1 MNLDVPQGALPFTHG
16 GTGPLDAETAARVI
30 AAAADLALVLD
41 ARGIVR
47 DVAFGGGEIAHA
59 GLGDWRGRA
68 WIDTVTVDG
77 KAKITEMLGGG
88 NARWRQV
95 NHALPTGGDLPIRYF
110 VTETGRNGER
120 LAIGRDLRATAAL
133 QQRLLQAQ
141 QAMERDHL
149 RSRQAET
156 RYRALFDLSA
166 EPVFIVDSA
175 RRRIVEANPAARR
188 LAGGR
193 GEAVIG
199 EAFADL
205 IAPAERDSVL
215 ALLGAVA
222 AAEQVAPAPVRLAG
236 ADAPHQL
243 AATLFRQE
251 RQAFFLIRLV
261 PPGATRS
268 VAGPDR
274 LFAEMLDRMPEAFVV
289 TDDNLAILAENAAFL
304 DMAELARGGEVR
316 GQPLAR
322 WVGRPGIDLALL
334 VGEVREHGSV
344 RNFPTIM
351 RGARGGEEEVEIAA
365 VAAPEADPPCL
376 GFSIRGV
383 SRRAAAERP
392 AAPDLPRSVEQL
404 TELVGRVPLK
414 EIVRES
420 TDLIERLCI
429 EAALAYTSDN
439 RASAAEI
446 LGLSRQS
453 LYSKLHRHG
462 LGDLAETH

>member
-1 MNLDVPQGALPFTHG
+1 MNLDLPHGAVAFQRSGVGAL
-16 GTGPLDAETAARVI
+16 DADTAARVI
-30 AAAADLALVLD
+30 AAVADVAVVID
-41 ARGIVR
+41 SRGIVR
-47 DVAFGGGEIAHA
+47 DMSFGGADMA
-59 GLGDWRGRA
+59 KAALGDWYGRA
-68 WIDTVTVDG
+68 WADTMGVDSRA
-77 KAKITEMLGGG
+77 KAVEMLKDDS
-88 NARWRQV
+88 ARWRQV
-95 NHALPTGGDLPIRYF
+95 NHSLADGGELPVRYYVTPTGH
-110 VTETGRNGER
+110 NGNR
-120 LAIGRDLRATAAL
+120 LAIGRDLRATASL

-149 RSRQAET
+149 RSRQSET

-175 RRRIVEANPAARR
+175 RRRIVEANPAALR

-193 GEAVIG
+193 GGTLVG
-199 EAFADL
+199 EPFADL
-205 IAPAERDSVL
+205 IVQSERDSVM

-222 AAEQVAPAPVRLAG
+222 AAEQAAPAPVRLAG
-236 ADAPHQL
+236 AEAHYQM

-251 RQAFFLIRLV
+251 RAAFFLIRLV
-261 PPGATRS
+261 SPETTR
-268 VAGPDR
+268 AANGPDR

-334 VGEVREHGSV
+334 VSEVREHGSV

-351 RGARGGEEEVEIAA
+351 RGSHGAEEEVEIAA
-365 VAAPEADPPCL
+365 VAAPDADPPCL

-383 SRRAAAERP
+383 SKRTLAERP
-392 AAPDLPRSVEQL
+392 AAPDMPRSVEQL

-462 LGDLAETH
+462 LGDLTETH

>member
-1 MNLDVPQGALPFTHG
+1 MTLDLPHGATAFRNGGPGALDPQ
-16 GTGPLDAETAARVI
+16 TAARVL
-30 AAAADLALVLD
+30 AAAADVAVVID

-47 DVAFGGGEIAHA
+47 DVAFGGAEMAKAALGEW
-59 GLGDWRGRA
+59 LGRA
-68 WIDTVTVDG
+68 WADTMGADSRG
-77 KAKITEMLGGG
+77 KASEMLGEDP
-88 NARWRQV
+88 ARWRQV
-95 NHALPTGGDLPIRYF
+95 NHSLEAGGELPVRYF
-110 VTETGRNGER
+110 VTPTGHDGQR
-120 LAIGRDLRATAAL
+120 LAIGRDLRATATL
-133 QQRLLQAQ
+133 QQRLLRAQ
-141 QAMERDHL
+141 QAMERDHM

-193 GEAVIG
+193 GEALVG
-199 EAFADL
+199 EPFADL
-205 IAPAERDSVL
+205 IAPAERDSVM

-222 AAEQVAPAPVRLAG
+222 AAEQVSPAPVRLAG
-236 ADAPHQL
+236 ADAPHQM

-251 RQAFFLIRLV
+251 RAGFFLIRLV
-261 PPGATRS
+261 PPGIAR
-268 VAGPDR
+268 AANGPDR

-289 TDDNLAILAENAAFL
+289 VDDNLAILAENAAFL
-304 DMAELARGGEVR
+304 DMAQLARGGDVR
-316 GQPLAR
+316 GQSLSR
-322 WVGRPGIDLALL
+322 WLGRPGIDLALL
-334 VGEVREHGSV
+334 VSEVREHGSV
-344 RNFPTIM
+344 RNFATIM
-351 RGARGGEEEVEIAA
+351 RGSRGGEEDVEIAA
-365 VAAPEADPPCL
+365 VSAPDADPPCL

-383 SRRAAAERP
+383 SRRAVVERP
-392 AAPDLPRSVEQL
+392 PTPDMPRSVEQL

-429 EAALAYTSDN
+429 EAALVYTSDN